1 MMVMRMQGIVTRQ
14 LSLWLAIVAV
24 LMGALAPSV
33 SMALGGNGANNAVWA
48 EICTSSDFQPLA
60 PSGEPSVPDSANH
73 LFEHCP
79 YCSLHTPTLGL
90 PPVDLSLALPAP
102 AAELLPALFL
112 EGPGQQHNWTV
123 AHPRGPPVAALLF

>member
-1 MMVMRMQGIVTRQ
+1 MVPMRMQATVTRQ
-14 LSLWLAIVAV
+14 LSLWLAIMAV

-33 SMALGGNGANNAVWA
+33 SMALGGNGANNAAWA
-48 EICTSSDFQPLA
+48 EICTSSGFQPAAL
-60 PSGEPSVPDSANH
+60 SGEPAAPDSAH

-90 PPVDLSLALPAP
+90 PPADLGLALPAP

-112 EGPGQQHNWTV
+112 VGPGQQHNWTV

>member
-1 MMVMRMQGIVTRQ
+1 MQATVTRQ

-33 SMALGGNGANNAVWA
+33 SMALGGNGANNSTAWA
-48 EICTSSDFQPLA
+48 EVCTSSGFQPVA
-60 PSGEPSVPDSANH
+60 PTGEPASPDSAH
-73 LFEHCP
+73 QLFEHCP

-90 PPVDLSLALPAP
+90 PPADLSLALPAA

-112 EGPGQQHNWTV
+112 EGPRQQHNWTV
-123 AHPRGPPVAALLF
+123 AHPRGPPVAALLS